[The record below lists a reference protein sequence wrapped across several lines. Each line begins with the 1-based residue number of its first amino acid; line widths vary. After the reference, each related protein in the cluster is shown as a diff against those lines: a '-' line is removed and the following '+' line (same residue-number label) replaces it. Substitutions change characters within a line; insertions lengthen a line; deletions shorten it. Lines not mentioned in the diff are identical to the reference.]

1 MQPCTFQ
8 FILKP
13 LDKASTGMKKLNK
26 YKKMNKARE
35 SEAKSS
41 LESNGTEK
49 VCAHCIK
56 NKTLKKKKKKGGS
69 APSHVF
75 LNVMLQFQ
83 SILNTPPQTNQTR
96 QLKL

>member
-13 LDKASTGMKKLNK
+13 LDKAATGMKKLNK

-56 NKTLKKKKKKGGS
+56 NKTHKKKKKKRKKVGQHHLMFS
-69 APSHVF
+69 
-75 LNVMLQFQ
+75 LM
-83 SILNTPPQTNQTR
+83 
-96 QLKL
+96 

>member
-56 NKTLKKKKKKGGS
+56 NKTLKKKSGS

>member
-1 MQPCTFQ
+1 
-8 FILKP
+8 
-13 LDKASTGMKKLNK
+13 MKKLNK

-56 NKTLKKKKKKGGS
+56 NKTQKKKKGGS